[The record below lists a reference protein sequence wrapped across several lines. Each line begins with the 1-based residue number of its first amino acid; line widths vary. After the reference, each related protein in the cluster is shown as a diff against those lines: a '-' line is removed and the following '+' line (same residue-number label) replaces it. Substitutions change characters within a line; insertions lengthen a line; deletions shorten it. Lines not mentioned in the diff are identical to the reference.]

1 MIDNTDMLVLWAV
14 LLSRLLVPLLI
25 PRYPLPAVLAALV
38 LDGVDQTIFQL
49 FTDLPLDGYQS
60 YDKALDIYY
69 LTIAYISTL
78 RNWANLPAFQVS
90 RFLNYYR
97 LVGVVAFELSQMR
110 TLLLI
115 FPNTF
120 EYFFI
125 FYEAVRA
132 RWNPLRM
139 SKRVVIA
146 AAAAIW
152 IVIKLPQE
160 YWIHVAQLDV
170 TDIVKQHV
178 FGMPLSASWIEAV
191 ANRPWV
197 LLVAAVALVALFF
210 LARWLLAKLP
220 PSDWEPSGK
229 GWKLK
234 LAADPLPEQIDERS
248 EQLSLTAG
256 SRVLGPA
263 LLEKIVLVSLVSLIF
278 ANILPGVR
286 ATAVQLYVA
295 IALLIVVNAF
305 LSHWLALRGRGWD
318 SIAREF
324 VVMAAVNLG
333 LVYLA
338 AFLLRQS
345 GGALSLQVTLFFVL
359 LLTLIVTLYDRYR
372 VVHEARFAHP
382 AEGRGS
388 NVASSPS

>member
-1 MIDNTDMLVLWAV
+1 MIDNTEMLIFWAV
-14 LLSRLLVPLLI
+14 VLSRLLVPLLI

-38 LDGVDQTIFQL
+38 LDGVDQTIFQV
-49 FTDLPLDGYQS
+49 FTNLPLDGYQS

-69 LTIAYISTL
+69 LTIAYISTM

-90 RFLNYYR
+90 RFLIYYR

-110 TLLLI
+110 ALLLI

-139 SKRVVIA
+139 SKRLVIG

-170 TDIVKQHV
+170 TDMVKQYV
-178 FGMPLSASWIEAV
+178 FGVPLTAGWGAAV
-191 ANRPWV
+191 TNRPWV
-197 LLVAAVALVALFF
+197 LLVAVAAVLALFF
-210 LARWLLAKLP
+210 LARWLLATKLP
-220 PSDWEPSGK
+220 PADWEPSRR
-229 GWKLK
+229 GWRLKLK
-234 LAADPLPEQIDERS
+234 ADPLPETIDERH
-248 EQLSLTAG
+248 EQLALAAKG
-256 SRVLGPA
+256 RVLSMA
-263 LLEKIVLVSLVSLIF
+263 LLEKIVLVSLISLIF
-278 ANILPGVR
+278 GSILTGVR
-286 ATAVQLYVA
+286 ATTVQLYVA
-295 IALLIVVNAF
+295 IAFVIIVNAL
-305 LSHWLALRGRGWD
+305 LSHWLALRGRGWG

-324 VVMAAVNLG
+324 LVMAVVNLG

-338 AFLLRQS
+338 DFLLRR
-345 GGALSLQVTLFFVL
+345 GGGSLNLQITLFFVL
-359 LLTLIVTLYDRYR
+359 LLTLIVTLYDRYHL
-372 VVHEARFAHP
+372 VYQARFAP
-382 AEGRGS
+382 KTETQ
-388 NVASSPS
+388 

>member
-1 MIDNTDMLVLWAV
+1 MIDNTDMLIFWAV
-14 LLSRLLVPLLI
+14 VLGRLLVPLLI
-25 PRYPLPAVLAALV
+25 PRWPLPAVLAALV
-38 LDGVDQTIFQL
+38 LDGVDQTIFQV

-69 LTIAYISTL
+69 LTIAYISTM
-78 RNWANLPAFQVS
+78 RNWSHLPAFRVS

-97 LVGVVAFELSQMR
+97 LVGVAVFELSQLR

-139 SKRVVIA
+139 SKRLVIA

-160 YWIHVAQLDV
+160 YWIHVAQMDA
-170 TDIVKQHV
+170 TDFIKEHI
-178 FGMPLSASWIEAV
+178 FGMPLTASWTAAV

-197 LLVAAVALVALFF
+197 VLLAAAGLIGLFF
-210 LARWLLAKLP
+210 LARWLLEHKLP
-220 PSDWEPSGK
+220 AADWP
-229 GWKLK
+229 LK
-234 LAADPLPEQIDERS
+234 LAADPLPESIDEYH
-248 EQLSLTAG
+248 EQRAYAVQARILRPT
-256 SRVLGPA
+256 
-263 LLEKIVLVSLVSLIF
+263 LLEKFVLVSLVSLIF

-286 ATAVQLYVA
+286 ATAIQLYAA
-295 IALLIVVNAF
+295 IALVVVVNAL
-305 LSHWLALRGRGWD
+305 LSHWLALRGRGWE
-318 SIAREF
+318 SIVREF
-324 VVMAAVNLG
+324 AIMAVVNLG
-333 LVYLA
+333 IVYLA
-338 AFLLRQS
+338 DFLLRR
-345 GGALSLQVTLFFVL
+345 GGNALNLQLTLFFVL

-372 VVHEARFAHP
+372 VIYDARLTQQ
-382 AEGRGS
+382 
-388 NVASSPS
+388 V